1 MRPML
6 QCIPLQSAHS
16 PNRLYLLGSRPI
28 SVPSAVAPV
37 AVGRTHPPNLRKT
50 SELPPKQDKKA
61 ALCLTCFRPPV
72 LPGSREELSEAP
84 PVEQLSSSSSC
95 RDRLARTPPPPLA
108 SPPQWPF
115 SGGGSGGGGVSS
127 ERHCQVWKRGGAKTS
142 GNFAA

>member
-1 MRPML
+1 MEHFSRF
-6 QCIPLQSAHS
+6 QYVVRNATDAIVYSTTEYTFSQS
-16 PNRLYLLGSRPI
+16 LIYLLGSRPI

-61 ALCLTCFRPPV
+61 VLFLTCFRPPV
-72 LPGSREELSEAP
+72 LPGSSEELSEAP
-84 PVEQLSSSSSC
+84 PVEQLSSSSSSSC
-95 RDRLARTPPPPLA
+95 RDRLA

-127 ERHCQVWKRGGAKTS
+127 ERHYQIW
-142 GNFAA
+142 